1 MRNASRSLLVL
12 VLSMLCAT
20 TLTIMP
26 AGATFPGHDGKFVY
40 RTNNDDIWTVSRA
53 GENPTR
59 IVQNAE
65 GAEYPAFSPSGDTV
79 FFDANLDGD
88 YDIVSVSQSGGPI
101 RKITRNDS
109 VDWGADPGLGGRI
122 TYVCGRGGYDQICTI
137 KADGSSR
144 KRLTDTT
151 SDDQYPEW
159 SPNMQKIVFASDRGG
174 NFDLFIMDADGSHE
188 HRLTNG
194 PDNES
199 QPDFSPNG
207 HKIVYT
213 VDRASLWV
221 VGASGKN
228 PHKILDVSNDTPT
241 WSPSGDRIAFAE
253 GDDIVT
259 VLPDGSGRVNVT
271 TGGSAGDNIDWQTK

>member
-1 MRNASRSLLVL
+1 MRSVSRSLFVL
-12 VLSMLCAT
+12 AVSALCGAAVSA
-20 TLTIMP
+20 LP

-40 RTNNDDIWTVSRA
+40 RTMNEIWSVSRA
-53 GENPTR
+53 GENPTP
-59 IVQNAE
+59 IVPNAN

-88 YDIVSVSQSGGPI
+88 YDIVSVAENGGPI

-109 VDWGADPGLGGRI
+109 VDWGADPGLGGHI

-144 KRLTDTT
+144 KRLTNTT

-159 SPNMQKIVFASDRGG
+159 SPNMRSIVFSSDRGG
-174 NFDLFIMDADGSHE
+174 DFDLFIMGADGSHE
-188 HRLTNG
+188 HRLTTG
-194 PDNES
+194 PGNDYE
-199 QPDFSPNG
+199 PDFSPSG
-207 HKIVYT
+207 HKVVYS
-213 VDRASLWV
+213 VGGDSLWV

-241 WSPSGDRIAFAE
+241 WSPSGDRIAFAS
-253 GDDIVT
+253 GNDIVT
-259 VLPDGSGRVNVT
+259 IRPDGSDLVDVT
-271 TGGSAGDNIDWQTK
+271 SGGSAGDNIDWQTK